1 LPIKENTLSLF
12 NIFHLNQNIM
22 SEDLKRI
29 YIGSRVEAMF
39 LKEMLEE
46 NGIGCIFKDILASS
60 IQSGW
65 AEGTPTA
72 GARLFVE
79 SFNEENAKKILEEY
93 FESRDKD

>member
-1 LPIKENTLSLF
+1 
-12 NIFHLNQNIM
+12 M

-29 YIGSRVEAMF
+29 YVGSRVEAMF

-46 NGIGCIFKDILASS
+46 NGIGCSFKDILASS

-79 SFNEENAKKILEEY
+79 SFNEENARKILKEY
-93 FESRDKD
+93 LESRDKG